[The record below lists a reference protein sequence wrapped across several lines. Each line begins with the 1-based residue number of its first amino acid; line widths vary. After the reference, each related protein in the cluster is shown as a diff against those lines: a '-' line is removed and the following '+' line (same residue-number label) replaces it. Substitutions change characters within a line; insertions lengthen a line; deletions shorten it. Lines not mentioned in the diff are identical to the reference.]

1 MNRPFGLSPG
11 WRPGWRSG
19 WRLSWL
25 FNRRVGL
32 ALLKGL
38 LVGIVLAAILAGL
51 RLGSVEDWQ
60 RWMSDYAGVFLIWR
74 LLLYVF
80 IAWAWFCLRRCL
92 RQYERWRY
100 MEIAVVISFAL
111 LEASQGLRG

>member
-1 MNRPFGLSPG
+1 MNRLFGLSPG
-11 WRPGWRSG
+11 WRPE
-19 WRLSWL
+19 WRLSWF
-25 FNRRVGL
+25 FNRVGL

-38 LVGIVLAAILAGL
+38 LVGIAVAMIIGGL

-60 RWMSDYAGVFLIWR
+60 HWMSDYAGVFLIWR

-80 IAWAWFCLRRCL
+80 IAWGWFCLRHRL

-100 MEIAVVISFAL
+100 MEIAVVISFVL
-111 LEASQGLRG
+111 LEASQRMP